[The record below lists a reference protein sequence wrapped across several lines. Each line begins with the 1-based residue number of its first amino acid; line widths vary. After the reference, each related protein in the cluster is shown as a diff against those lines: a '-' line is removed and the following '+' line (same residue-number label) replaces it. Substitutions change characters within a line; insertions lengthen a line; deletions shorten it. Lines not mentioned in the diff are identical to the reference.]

1 MMKKLLAGL
10 TLTTVAAFPLA
21 IPHFLANAQES
32 VFVTTQCPQ
41 ATWMENYF
49 INEFMPLS
57 PTQVKK
63 AEVFSNTVNV
73 RTGAGF
79 VSPIAFTLDKGE
91 QVDILGEAWDRGC
104 HQWMKVFVTGVTG
117 EYWIRGD
124 LLEDRPTGRI
134 FAPPSPRVIEQC
146 PQASWMRGVVIGEK
160 APLARADYR
169 AARVRGNGVNV
180 RLGAGLEA
188 EVEAT
193 ANLNTPVLVSGEAWD
208 RGCNQWME
216 VEIEG
221 RSGRWIHGEYIQ
233 YISELDRNSA
243 SNNRVSASPNTL
255 GVGGI
260 GEGPP
265 PESFRPRTPVISL
278 CPQATWTA
286 GYYIHELIPLAAS
299 QYRSAI
305 VAGDRVQARRG
316 AGFAFDSVTILE
328 RGEPVIVTGE
338 AWDQGC
344 NQWMQ
349 VQARGR
355 RNWIHGD
362 LLQNL

>member
-21 IPHFLANAQES
+21 IPHLLASAQDS

-41 ATWMENYF
+41 ATWMTDYF

-63 AEVFSNTVNV
+63 ADVFSNTVDV

-79 VSPIAFTLDKGE
+79 ASRIAFTLDQGE

-104 HQWMKVFVTGVTG
+104 NQWMKVSIARTTG
-117 EYWIRGD
+117 EYWIHGD
-124 LLEDRPTGRI
+124 LLKIRPTGRI
-134 FAPPSPRVIEQC
+134 FAPSSPRVLEQC
-146 PQASWMRGVVIGEK
+146 PQASWMRGVLIGEK

-169 AARVRGNGVNV
+169 AARVSGNGVNV
-180 RLGAGLEA
+180 RRGADLEA

-208 RGCNQWME
+208 GGCNQWME

-221 RSGRWIHGEYIQ
+221 RSGRWIHGQ
-233 YISELDRNSA
+233 YIEYVSTLDRNSA

-255 GVGGI
+255 GEGI

-265 PESFRPRTPVISL
+265 TESFRPRTPVISL
-278 CPQATWTA
+278 CPQASWTA
-286 GYYIHELIPLAAS
+286 GYHIHELIPLAAR

-305 VAGDRVQARRG
+305 TAGDRVQVRRG
-316 AGFAFDSVTILE
+316 AGFAFDSVTMLE

-338 AWDQGC
+338 AWDQDC